1 MAGGTRIE
9 DAGGYAKTS
18 DALMKSK
25 THLKSYSSA
34 NGAGELGKYEDTTE
48 AIKSVQSA
56 GEGKIKGHK
65 MKDGYRY

>member
-1 MAGGTRIE
+1 MAGQRI
-9 DAGGYAKTS
+9 DDHGGRPSTA

-34 NGAGELGKYEDTTE
+34 NGAGELRKYEDTTE
-48 AIKSVQSA
+48 AIKSTQAA
-56 GEGKIKGHK
+56 GEAKIKGHK